1 MSDAG
6 LAEVMEQ
13 HPQLNSFG
21 LGVFDPSGKPGR
33 VRDAELAKGRAE
45 LAEREARVYEIV
57 AWLRDNLRPIQTP
70 RWDSYGLKHLVEDQ
84 LGYITN
90 GELIAAALIVGYSYR
105 YRTPN
110 VEFGISA
117 RDIRRFKS

>member
-1 MSDAG
+1 MSDAS

-13 HPQLNSFG
+13 HPQLNIFG
-21 LGVFDPSGKPGR
+21 LGVDPSAKPGR
-33 VRDAELAKGRAE
+33 VRDAEVAKERAE

-70 RWDSYGLKHLVEDQ
+70 RWGSYGLKHLVEDQ
-84 LGYITN
+84 LGYITS
-90 GELIAAALIVGYSYR
+90 GELIAAAFIVGYSYR

-117 RDIRRFKS
+117 RDIRRFKP